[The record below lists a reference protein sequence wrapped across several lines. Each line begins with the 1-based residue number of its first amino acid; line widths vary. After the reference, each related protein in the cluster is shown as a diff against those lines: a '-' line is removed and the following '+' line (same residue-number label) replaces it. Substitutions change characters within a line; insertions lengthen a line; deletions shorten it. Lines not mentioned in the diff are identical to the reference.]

1 MAFPFISFDLVAMKR
16 HKFVTLTSE
25 LDKLDYILCFE
36 DSEERQ
42 IRIPA
47 PLLFDF
53 SRRNGYRFTDTQFDE
68 IMGRYWFHDTM
79 EEVVPDEEERVVYP
93 PV

>member
-1 MAFPFISFDLVAMKR
+1 MEHRTPMMYLFLLLALIDLTAMKR

-25 LDKLDYILCFE
+25 LDILDYILHFK
-36 DSEERQ
+36 DGEERQ
-42 IRIPA
+42 IRTPA

-68 IMGRYWFHDTM
+68 F
-79 EEVVPDEEERVVYP
+79 VV
-93 PV
+93 